1 MAGRGKKKININF
14 EREWLVGIYT
24 RRSFDDNEDFESNT
38 IINQKSLINNYI
50 SKESNMKIID
60 YLFR

>member
-1 MAGRGKKKININF
+1 MAGRGKKKISINF

-50 SKESNMKIID
+50 
-60 YLFR
+60 